1 MGREKADIAAGD
13 ISILG
18 FSFFMSF
25 RVSILSRFVVL
36 FSAQCARSVRSKIY
50 FLRAVLLSKAGDSG
64 A

>member
-36 FSAQCARSVRSKIY
+36 FSAQCAARV
-50 FLRAVLLSKAGDSG
+50 V
-64 A
+64 